1 MKELYYLLY
10 QIKDSNIY
18 WIVDVDIE
26 LNNNFI
32 NIIEYISKQEIYKI
46 YRRYVSSKW
55 VDFELNYKQFRKFII
70 QDNDKFIYKSILK
83 LL

>member
-1 MKELYYLLY
+1 MRELYYLLY
-10 QIKDSNIY
+10 QIKDSNIN

-32 NIIEYISKQEIYKI
+32 NNIDYISKHEIYKV

-55 VDFELNYKQFRKFII
+55 LDFELNYKQFRKFII
-70 QDNDKFIYKSILK
+70 QDNDEFIIKSIINY
-83 LL
+83 

>member
-32 NIIEYISKQEIYKI
+32 NIIDYISKHEIYKI

-55 VDFELNYKQFRKFII
+55 VDLELNYKQFRKFII
-70 QDNDKFIYKSILK
+70 QDNDKFVYKSILK
-83 LL
+83 

>member
-32 NIIEYISKQEIYKI
+32 NIIDYISKQEIYKI
-46 YRRYVSSKW
+46 YIRYVSSKW

-70 QDNDKFIYKSILK
+70 QDNDKFVYKSILK
-83 LL
+83 